1 MNGIILTNG
10 DNIRAHPQRFKWFL
24 LSASH
29 LAKYGTDP
37 RGQHIVLCLVVQ
49 YLWWSGVTTSRCL
62 YTYPISTYGVRE
74 LPHTPYEALAGPP
87 SERPREES
95 VPCGQ
100 SAQHCVPQRPECPAA
115 RLRCSVI
122 AAIAI
127 PNSTLSSIG
136 SRACWRS
143 AAPHRRR

>member
-37 RGQHIVLCLVVQ
+37 RGQYIVLCLVVQ

-87 SERPREES
+87 SERPREEWVHADNRRNTACS
-95 VPCGQ
+95 SGP
-100 SAQHCVPQRPECPAA
+100 SAQPP
-115 RLRCSVI
+115 
-122 AAIAI
+122 
-127 PNSTLSSIG
+127 G
-136 SRACWRS
+136 SGVR
-143 AAPHRRR
+143 